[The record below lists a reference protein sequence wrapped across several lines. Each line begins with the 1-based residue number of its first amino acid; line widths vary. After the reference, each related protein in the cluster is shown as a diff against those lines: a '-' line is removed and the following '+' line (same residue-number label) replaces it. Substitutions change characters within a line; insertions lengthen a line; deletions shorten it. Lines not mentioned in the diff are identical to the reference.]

1 MSLEKKVVLD
11 SLDVTETVHL
21 QIRHATYVEEDG
33 VRISGPSF
41 HRYVLTPGDA
51 LDGQPQRVRD
61 VAAAVW
67 TPEVI
72 AAEEAAA
79 AARREG

>member
-11 SLDVTETVHL
+11 SLDVTETGHL

>member
-11 SLDVTETVHL
+11 SLDVTATGHL

>member
-1 MSLEKKVVLD
+1 MSLEKKVILD
-11 SLDVTETVHL
+11 SLDVTATGHL

>member
-1 MSLEKKVVLD
+1 MSLEKKVILD
-11 SLDVTETVHL
+11 SLDVTATGHL

-72 AAEEAAA
+72 ADEEAAA

>member
-11 SLDVTETVHL
+11 SLDVTATGHL

-41 HRYVLTPGDA
+41 HRYVLTPGD
-51 LDGQPQRVRD
+51 LSL
-61 VAAAVW
+61 
-67 TPEVI
+67 I
-72 AAEEAAA
+72 HI
-79 AARREG
+79 

>member
-1 MSLEKKVVLD
+1 MALEKKVVLD
-11 SLDVTETVHL
+11 SLDVTETGHL

-51 LDGQPQRVRD
+51 LDGQPQRVLD